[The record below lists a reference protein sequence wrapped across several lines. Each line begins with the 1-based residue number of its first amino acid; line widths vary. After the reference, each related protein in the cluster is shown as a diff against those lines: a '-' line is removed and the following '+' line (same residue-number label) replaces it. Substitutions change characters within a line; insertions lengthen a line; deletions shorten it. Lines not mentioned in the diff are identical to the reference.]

1 MWWPLVAASCGSRLG
16 LLAPSGPE
24 LRALGSNF
32 STGTGTEEV
41 AQDQHHLPLPVGE
54 HQNTTR
60 PGQNSISGLRENM
73 LRWEGITPLSSEGRS
88 YL

>member
-1 MWWPLVAASCGSRLG
+1 MSCRVYISCLAQLSSAPLLAASEGCRLG

-32 STGTGTEEV
+32 STQTGTEEV

-54 HQNTTR
+54 Q
-60 PGQNSISGLRENM
+60 Q
-73 LRWEGITPLSSEGRS
+73 
-88 YL
+88 